1 MIEHNIPENTDSP
14 NALKLFTQQ
23 AGLVKAAPVKGA
35 QTVNFQLTNLTVIEL
50 NLCACLKQLLC
61 DPRFDHLRRKLNQ
74 GAGMELAITPT
85 GGLQIVANEWQFNEG
100 DPARN

>member
-1 MIEHNIPENTDSP
+1 MIPEQTDSP
-14 NALKLFTQQ
+14 NALKLFAQQ
-23 AGLVKAAPVKGA
+23 TGLVKAAPLNGSHSVEFKLG
-35 QTVNFQLTNLTVIEL
+35 NLTVIEL